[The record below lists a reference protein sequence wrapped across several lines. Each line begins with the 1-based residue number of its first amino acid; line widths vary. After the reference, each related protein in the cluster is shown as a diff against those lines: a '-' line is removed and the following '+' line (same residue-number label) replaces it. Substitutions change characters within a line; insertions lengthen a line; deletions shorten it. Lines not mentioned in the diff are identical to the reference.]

1 MKACSG
7 GKYHKSNTLKG
18 GVLCVT
24 VKSNKGVRA
33 LLWEVTQGF
42 CVLLLIFNQKNGL
55 KKK

>member
-24 VKSNKGVRA
+24 VKSNKGVCA

-42 CVLLLIFNQKNGL
+42 CVLLLIFNQKKGF
-55 KKK
+55 KK